1 MKKDDALEP
10 TLTDLMVAM
19 KEGFL
24 AMDGR
29 LNGHDGLLTT
39 LVARADTT
47 DARIGDIQTKMVKME
62 KHLVDMDDKLDTLI
76 EVVDKDSLTLVQHE
90 ERIMALEANVA

>member
-19 KEGFL
+19 KEGFS
-24 AMDGR
+24 A
-29 LNGHDGLLTT
+29 HEKILTT
-39 LVARADTT
+39 LVERADTT
-47 DARIGDIQTKMVKME
+47 DARIGDMQTKMVKME
-62 KHLVDMDDKLDTLI
+62 RHLVDMDDKLDTLI

-90 ERIMALEANVA
+90 GRITAIEASVA